1 MPYKLKTELEVV
13 YYMETKE
20 CTIEDQNGEEWTIRI
35 AESSKGTDLIIL
47 TDNGWESITDRELR
61 DWIYNDLPEEE
72 IQQKHMN
79 NENIKYKDPFLG
91 EILLTRISQVILDSF
106 FNTESY
112 YLAVDEKIRKRGLAA
127 GVYVRNDET
136 GKIKFLSGDQIE
148 MIAKIYDKLTRL
160 D

>member
-72 IQQKHMN
+72 IQ
-79 NENIKYKDPFLG
+79 
-91 EILLTRISQVILDSF
+91 
-106 FNTESY
+106 
-112 YLAVDEKIRKRGLAA
+112 
-127 GVYVRNDET
+127 
-136 GKIKFLSGDQIE
+136 
-148 MIAKIYDKLTRL
+148 
-160 D
+160 